1 MNTPYHWT
9 PLIAA
14 HTAAAVVALLIGA
27 VMMALPKGT
36 AVHRALGWGWV
47 VLMASVALVS
57 FGIHGEHYSWIHGL
71 SVFTLL
77 MLTLGVWHARRHRVR
92 HHRKTMLGV
101 YFGALVIAGLFTLLP
116 SRLIGRALFS
126 ALGWH

>member
-1 MNTPYHWT
+1 VTTPHQWNL
-9 PLIAA
+9 LIAG
-14 HTAAAVVALLIGA
+14 HTAAATSALLVGA
-27 VMMALPKGT
+27 VLLARPKGT

-47 VLMASVALVS
+47 VLMAGVALVS

-77 MLTLGVWHARRHRVR
+77 MLGMGVWHARRHRVR

-116 SRLIGRALFS
+116 QRLIGHALWS
-126 ALGWH
+126 ALGWP